1 MERRTRLN
9 KGIVIEQEDG
19 TVVENFD
26 VDEIDYEDAATEDP
40 NSFKNRALAAITSA
54 KGYAMTTFWM
64 AFDACGIYMM
74 WILLHYVSAHLYA
87 YFCAPSTFVGFI
99 YSPFVIAAPHCRALR
114 WVIFNG
120 SVSIDNMWIVFGTW
134 LCSKFIIPR
143 VNT

>member
-19 TVVENFD
+19 TVVENLD
-26 VDEIDYEDAATEDP
+26 VDEIDEVMEDP
-40 NSFKNRALAAITSA
+40 NSFKNKALVAFTSA
-54 KGYAMTTFWM
+54 KDYTTTAFWV
-64 AFDACGIYMM
+64 AFDACSIYMM
-74 WILLHYVSAHLYA
+74 WILLHYVSAHLYT
-87 YFCAPSTFVGFI
+87 YFCAPSTIVGFI

-134 LCSKFIIPR
+134 LCSKILIPR
-143 VNT
+143 ANA